1 MGRNQKTFVEHV
13 VSGIAF
19 VPGADSMGKR
29 TAEEFTDGTLQTQ
42 ADRRLVL
49 TFRYFRQM
57 GPADWKDV
65 FGQQQRVAFVR
76 ALCQPFDFIFLDE
89 PVSHLD
95 DGNGK
100 IMADILHEEAEKQGA
115 GIIVTSI
122 GKHIPLN
129 YDRVLSL

>member
-57 GPADWKDV
+57 D
-65 FGQQQRVAFVR
+65 QQIERCLLDSSSVLLLFV
-76 ALCQPFDFIFLDE
+76 LCASL
-89 PVSHLD
+89 L
-95 DGNGK
+95 
-100 IMADILHEEAEKQGA
+100 ILFF
-115 GIIVTSI
+115 
-122 GKHIPLN
+122 
-129 YDRVLSL
+129 R